1 MQKNPP
7 LSKVYGD
14 KEGIST
20 SGIEFLTVH
29 GQRAFIAFWI
39 SCSAAIPSEEDDAVT
54 EIAGFFRWENVSKLL
69 LYFFGLFSG
78 RKT

>member
-1 MQKNPP
+1 MQKNAP

-20 SGIEFLTVH
+20 SWIKLLTVH

-39 SCSAAIPSEEDDAVT
+39 SCSAAITAEEDDAVT

-69 LYFFGLFSG
+69 LHFFRFLAGG
-78 RKT
+78 